1 LTDLSPSGFASAPS
15 LFSDD
20 VSNVISRDRI
30 NHRRYQ
36 TLGRLD
42 RLVNEIGSRNRKLV
56 LVIGRSGADKSELLA
71 ELAQHR
77 QTPVL
82 SIGAAL
88 GRALLSVPVSRRHL
102 QVPDLLRELSDN
114 AAAGGLILLDDIELL
129 FDRTLQLNPL
139 DLLKRHAH
147 ARRVV
152 AVWPGELQDNRL
164 SYASM
169 GHPEYQDYGAED
181 VVPFRMY

>member
-1 LTDLSPSGFASAPS
+1 MI
-15 LFSDD
+15 
-20 VSNVISRDRI
+20 VICEE
-30 NHRRYQ
+30 

-42 RLVNEIGSRNRKLV
+42 RLVDEIGTLYCKLV
-56 LVIGRSGADKSELLA
+56 LVIGQSDAGKSELLA
-71 ELAQHR
+71 ELAKR
-77 QTPVL
+77 YQTSVL
-82 SIGAAL
+82 SVGAAL

-102 QVPDLLRELSDN
+102 QAPDLLRELSDN
-114 AAAGGLILLDDIELL
+114 AAASGLILLDDIELL

-152 AVWPGELQDNRL
+152 AAWPGELQDNRL

-169 GHPEYQDYGAED
+169 GHPEHQDYGAEG
-181 VVPFRMY
+181 VVPFRMH